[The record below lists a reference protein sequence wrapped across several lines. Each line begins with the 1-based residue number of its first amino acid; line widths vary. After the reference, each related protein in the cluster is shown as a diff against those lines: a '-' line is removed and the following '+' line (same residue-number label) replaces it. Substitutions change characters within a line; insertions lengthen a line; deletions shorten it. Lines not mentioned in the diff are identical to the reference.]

1 MPVQDLWAAP
11 TAVLPPQ
18 NEVGPGAGRE
28 TDAWRVG
35 MIALTVAMVFFPAR
49 AFYGVLNIGGMTFL
63 DATTLV
69 LFILLFAW
77 LAFAFVQAATGF
89 CLMVTGGARIL
100 EAELALP
107 DAAVL
112 AMMEAGRTALLMPI
126 YNEDV
131 AAVFARL
138 QAVDQSLAQAGAQTF
153 DIFILSDTRDEGVKA
168 QEGAAFQA
176 LRRRISPGRG
186 LYYRSRVENIGRKAG
201 NIADWVRTFGGA
213 YETMVVLDADSL
225 MEGEMLVRLAAAMAR
240 RPTLG
245 LIQTVP
251 LIVNRTSLFARVQ
264 QFASRLYGP
273 MLSEGLAWWSGSE
286 GNYWGHNAIIRTRA
300 FAEQAGLPRLPG
312 RKPFGGEILSHDF
325 VEAALLRR
333 GGWDVRMAP
342 QLYGSFEECP
352 PSLPDLIVRERRW
365 CQGNLQH
372 SIVIAARGL
381 HWNSR
386 LHMMRGVSAY
396 LTTPVAGLHPGGRGP
411 DPDPRAGRRG
421 AMGRAEPSG
430 RVLGVF
436 VGDRRPDCAQGP
448 QPVAGADRR
457 PPAPGLGQPRQAL
470 PQLSVGDDP
479 DQPDRPHPDAGRG
492 PRLYRR
498 LVWPRFRLGGAAARG
513 RSAHLARSV
522 TPPWPAHH
530 HGRSDGRDLLYRLT
544 GDASVDGA
552 RGRRP
557 AGGGAHLAGQ
567 LQSRAWNLAARS
579 RHTPDDRRAPSA
591 RSAEPLCQH
600 FGRQRGLKTSC
611 AARLRRAEDAPSRL
625 KRTPSG
631 AAITMPQALGLK
643 KAFPNRQVISL
654 SGDGGLAH
662 RAQRRP

>member
-1 MPVQDLWAAP
+1 MPIQDLWAEPA
-11 TAVLPPQ
+11 AVLALPDAQ
-18 NEVGPGAGRE
+18 RSDAGRE
-28 TDAWRVG
+28 TDAWRIG
-35 MIALTVAMVFFPAR
+35 MIGLTIAMVFFPAR
-49 AFYGVLNIGGMTFL
+49 AFYGVLSIGGLTFL
-63 DATTLV
+63 DVTTLV

-89 CLMVTGGARIL
+89 CLLVTGGARIL
-100 EAELALP
+100 ESELALP
-107 DAAVL
+107 NASVL
-112 AMMEAGRTALLMPI
+112 TAMAAGRTALLMPI

-131 AAVFARL
+131 EAVFARL
-138 QAVDQSLAQAGAQTF
+138 QAVDQSLAAAGAQTF
-153 DIFILSDTRDEGVKA
+153 DIFVLSDTRDPAVKA
-168 QEGAAFQA
+168 QEHDAFQA
-176 LRRRISPGRG
+176 LRLRLSPGRS
-186 LYYRSRVENIGRKAG
+186 LFYRNRLENIGRKAG

-396 LTTPVAGLHPGGRGP
+396 LTAPLSLAFILSGALQTLFREQAG
-411 DPDPRAGRRG
+411 AGQWGVPSLRIASWVFSLGIG
-421 AMGRAEPSG
+421 ALIAPK
-430 RVLGVF
+430 VLSLCLVLI
-436 VGDRRPDCAQGP
+436 DGP
-448 QPVAGADRR
+448 QRR
-457 PPAPGLGQPRQAL
+457 AWGNPAKLCLGFLLETVSTSLIAPILMLAEVQAFIDVL
-470 PQLSVGDDP
+470 I
-479 DQPDRPHPDAGRG
+479 
-492 PRLYRR
+492 
-498 LVWPRFRLGGAAARG
+498 
-513 RSAHLARSV
+513 
-522 TPPWPAHH
+522 
-530 HGRSDGRDLLYRLT
+530 GRD
-544 GDASVDGA
+544 
-552 RGRRP
+552 
-557 AGGGAHLAGQ
+557 
-567 LQSRAWNLAARS
+567 
-579 RHTPDDRRAPSA
+579 
-591 RSAEPLCQH
+591 
-600 FGRQRGLKTSC
+600 
-611 AARLRRAEDAPSRL
+611 
-625 KRTPSG
+625 SG
-631 AAITMPQALGLK
+631 WA
-643 KAFPNRQVISL
+643 
-654 SGDGGLAH
+654 
-662 RAQRRP
+662 AQRRADGPLTWREAVRHHTLHTVIGVAMAVIAYLASPATLMWMAPVVVGLLAAAPISLISSSPALGTWLRSHGVLLTPEERHPPEVLSRFIRILSDVHS

>member
-1 MPVQDLWAAP
+1 MPTQDLWAAP
-11 TAVLPPQ
+11 TAVLAPQ
-18 NEVGPGAGRE
+18 TEAGAEAGRE
-28 TDAWRVG
+28 TDAWRFG
-35 MIALTVAMVFFPAR
+35 MIGLTIAMVFFPAR
-49 AFYGVLNIGGMTFL
+49 AFYGVLSIGGFTFL
-63 DATTLV
+63 DVTTLV

-89 CLMVTGGARIL
+89 CLLATGGARIL

-107 DAAVL
+107 NASVL
-112 AMMEAGRTALLMPI
+112 AAMEAGRTALLMPI

-131 AAVFARL
+131 DAVFARL
-138 QAVDQSLAQAGAQTF
+138 QAVDQSLAAAQAQTF
-153 DIFILSDTRDEGVKA
+153 DVFVLSDTRDDAVKA
-168 QEGAAFQA
+168 QEQHAFHR
-176 LRRRISPGRG
+176 LRLCISPGRG
-186 LYYRSRVENIGRKAG
+186 LYYRNRPENIGRKAG

-396 LTTPVAGLHPGGRGP
+396 LTAPLSLAFILAGAFQTLVRQQ
-411 DPDPRAGRRG
+411 AGAGQWGVPSLRVSSWVFSLGIG
-421 AMGRAEPSG
+421 ALMAPKILSLLL
-430 RVLGVF
+430 VLI
-436 VGDRRPDCAQGP
+436 DGP
-448 QPVAGADRR
+448 QRR
-457 PPAPGLGQPRQAL
+457 AWGNPAKLCLGFLLETFSTSLIAPILMLAEVQAFVDVL
-470 PQLSVGDDP
+470 
-479 DQPDRPHPDAGRG
+479 
-492 PRLYRR
+492 
-498 LVWPRFRLGGAAARG
+498 F
-513 RSAHLARSV
+513 
-522 TPPWPAHH
+522 
-530 HGRSDGRDLLYRLT
+530 GRD
-544 GDASVDGA
+544 
-552 RGRRP
+552 
-557 AGGGAHLAGQ
+557 
-567 LQSRAWNLAARS
+567 
-579 RHTPDDRRAPSA
+579 
-591 RSAEPLCQH
+591 
-600 FGRQRGLKTSC
+600 
-611 AARLRRAEDAPSRL
+611 
-625 KRTPSG
+625 SG
-631 AAITMPQALGLK
+631 WA
-643 KAFPNRQVISL
+643 
-654 SGDGGLAH
+654 
-662 RAQRRP
+662 AQRRADGPLTWGQAVRHHSLHTVIGVVMAVIAYSASPATLLWMAPVVVGLLAAAPISLVSSSPALGSWLRDRGILLTPEERHPPEVLKRFVRILSNRPS

>member
-1 MPVQDLWAAP
+1 MPVQDLWTAP
-11 TAVLPPQ
+11 TAVLAPETQ
-18 NEVGPGAGRE
+18 ETADAGRE
-28 TDAWRVG
+28 TDTWRAAMVG
-35 MIALTVAMVFFPAR
+35 LTIAMVFFPAR
-49 AFYGVLNIGGMTFL
+49 AFYDVLSLGGFTVL
-63 DATTLV
+63 DATTL
-69 LFILLFAW
+69 LLFVLLFGW

-107 DAAVL
+107 DAAVQA
-112 AMMEAGRTALLMPI
+112 AMQAGRTALLMPV

-131 AAVFARL
+131 PAVFARL
-138 QAVDQSLAQAGAQTF
+138 QAVDQSLADAGAKTF
-153 DIFILSDTRDEGVKA
+153 DIFVLSDTRDEAVKA
-168 QEGAAFQA
+168 RERDAFEA
-176 LRRRISPGRG
+176 LRLQISPGRG
-186 LYYRSRVENIGRKAG
+186 LFYRNRAENTGRKAG
-201 NIADWVRTFGGA
+201 NIADWVRTFGAA

-225 MEGEMLVRLAAAMAR
+225 MEGQMLVRLAAAMAR

-396 LTTPVAGLHPGGRGP
+396 LTAPLSLAFILAGALQTLVREQAGASQWGVSSLRVASWVFSLGI
-411 DPDPRAGRRG
+411 G
-421 AMGRAEPSG
+421 ALIAPK
-430 RVLGVF
+430 VLSLCLVLI
-436 VGDRRPDCAQGP
+436 DGP
-448 QPVAGADRR
+448 QRR
-457 PPAPGLGQPRQAL
+457 AWGNPAKLCLGFLLETISTSLIAPIL
-470 PQLSVGDDP
+470 M
-479 DQPDRPHPDAGRG
+479 
-492 PRLYRR
+492 
-498 LVWPRFRLGGAAARG
+498 
-513 RSAHLARSV
+513 LAEV
-522 TPPWPAHH
+522 HAFI
-530 HGRSDGRDLLYRLT
+530 DVLIGRD
-544 GDASVDGA
+544 
-552 RGRRP
+552 
-557 AGGGAHLAGQ
+557 
-567 LQSRAWNLAARS
+567 
-579 RHTPDDRRAPSA
+579 
-591 RSAEPLCQH
+591 
-600 FGRQRGLKTSC
+600 
-611 AARLRRAEDAPSRL
+611 
-625 KRTPSG
+625 SG
-631 AAITMPQALGLK
+631 WA
-643 KAFPNRQVISL
+643 
-654 SGDGGLAH
+654 
-662 RAQRRP
+662 AQRRTDGPLTWREAVRHHSLHTLMGVAMAVIAYLASPATLLWMAPVVVGLLAAAPISLISSSPVLGTWLRERGVLLTPEERHPPEVLSRFVRILGEGEGER

>member
-1 MPVQDLWAAP
+1 LDALTSPCDKSEPWLPPAAPLDMPVQDLWVAP
-11 TAVLPPQ
+11 TAVLTPQ
-18 NEVGPGAGRE
+18 TDESAGAGRE

-35 MIALTVAMVFFPAR
+35 MVGLTIAMVFFPAR
-49 AFYGVLNIGGMTFL
+49 AFYGVLSIGGFTFL
-63 DATTLV
+63 DVTTLV
-69 LFILLFAW
+69 LFVLLFAW
-77 LAFAFVQAATGF
+77 LAFALVQAATGF

-100 EAELALP
+100 EAELAAP
-107 DAAVL
+107 DARVL
-112 AMMEAGRTALLMPI
+112 AAMEAGRCALLMPI

-131 AAVFARL
+131 EAVFARL
-138 QAVDQSLAQAGAQTF
+138 QAVDQSLAQAQGQTF
-153 DIFILSDTRDEGVKA
+153 DIFVLSDTRDPAIQA
-168 QEGAAFQA
+168 QERQAFEA
-176 LRRRISPGRG
+176 LRLCISPGRG
-186 LYYRSRVENIGRKAG
+186 PYYRHRRENIGRKAG
-201 NIADWVRTFGGA
+201 NIADWVRTFGAA

-396 LTTPVAGLHPGGRGP
+396 MTAPLSLAFILAGAVQTLVREQAGAGQWGLPSLRVASWVFSLGI
-411 DPDPRAGRRG
+411 G
-421 AMGRAEPSG
+421 ALIAPK
-430 RVLGVF
+430 VLSLWLVLI
-436 VGDRRPDCAQGP
+436 DGP
-448 QPVAGADRR
+448 QRR
-457 PPAPGLGQPRQAL
+457 AWGSSGKLCLSFLLETILTSLIAPILMFAEVQAFIDVL
-470 PQLSVGDDP
+470 F
-479 DQPDRPHPDAGRG
+479 GRDSG
-492 PRLYRR
+492 
-498 LVWPRFRLGGAAARG
+498 WAAQR
-513 RSAHLARSV
+513 
-522 TPPWPAHH
+522 
-530 HGRSDGRDLLYRLT
+530 RSDGPLTWREAVRHHRSHTIMGVALAVIAYFASPATLLWMAPVVVGL
-544 GDASVDGA
+544 
-552 RGRRP
+552 
-557 AGGGAHLAGQ
+557 
-567 LQSRAWNLAARS
+567 LAA
-579 RHTPDDRRAPSA
+579 APISLV
-591 RSAEPLCQH
+591 SSSP
-600 FGRQRGLKTSC
+600 
-611 AARLRRAEDAPSRL
+611 
-625 KRTPSG
+625 
-631 AAITMPQALGLK
+631 ALGAWLRDRGVLLT
-643 KAFPNRQVISL
+643 PEERHPPEVLNRFVRILGESK
-654 SGDGGLAH
+654 
-662 RAQRRP
+662 R

>member
-1 MPVQDLWAAP
+1 MDSLTSLGQRTAPWLPPQAPLDMPTQNLWAEP
-11 TAVLPPQ
+11 TAVLPLNAQ
-18 NEVGPGAGRE
+18 DEGGGGGRE
-28 TDAWRVG
+28 TDAWRLGMVG
-35 MIALTVAMVFFPAR
+35 LTIAMVFFPAQ
-49 AFYGVLNIGGMTFL
+49 AFYDVLSIGGFTFL
-63 DATTLV
+63 DSTTLV

-89 CLMVTGGARIL
+89 CLLVTGGARIL
-100 EAELALP
+100 EAELAAP

-112 AMMEAGRTALLMPI
+112 AMMEAGRCALLMPI

-131 AAVFARL
+131 QAVFARL
-138 QAVDQSLAQAGAQTF
+138 EAVDQSLAAAGARTF
-153 DIFILSDTRDEGVKA
+153 DIFVLSDTRDKA
-168 QEGAAFQA
+168 LKAEEQDAFQA
-176 LRRRISPGRG
+176 LRRRIAPGRG
-186 LYYRSRVENIGRKAG
+186 LYYRNRVENIGRKAG

-396 LTTPVAGLHPGGRGP
+396 LTAPLSLTFILSGALQTLIREQPG
-411 DPDPRAGRRG
+411 
-421 AMGRAEPSG
+421 
-430 RVLGVF
+430 
-436 VGDRRPDCAQGP
+436 
-448 QPVAGADRR
+448 
-457 PPAPGLGQPRQAL
+457 
-470 PQLSVGDDP
+470 
-479 DQPDRPHPDAGRG
+479 
-492 PRLYRR
+492 
-498 LVWPRFRLGGAAARG
+498 
-513 RSAHLARSV
+513 
-522 TPPWPAHH
+522 
-530 HGRSDGRDLLYRLT
+530 
-544 GDASVDGA
+544 
-552 RGRRP
+552 
-557 AGGGAHLAGQ
+557 AGQ
-567 LQSRAWNLAARS
+567 WGVTSLRVASWVFSLGIGALI
-579 RHTPDDRRAPSA
+579 APKVLS
-591 RSAEPLCQH
+591 LCLVLID
-600 FGRQRGLKTSC
+600 GRQRRSWGDPAKLCLSFLLETVLTSLI
-611 AARLRRAEDAPSRL
+611 APILMLAEVQAFIDVLFGRD
-625 KRTPSG
+625 SG
-631 AAITMPQALGLK
+631 W
-643 KAFPNRQVISL
+643 V
-654 SGDGGLAH
+654 
-662 RAQRRP
+662 AQRREDGPLTWREAVRHHALHTLAGVAMATVSYLASPATLLWMAPVVVGLLAAAPISLVSSSPALGSWLRDRGVLLTPEERHPPDVLSRFIRVQSNAAT

>member
-1 MPVQDLWAAP
+1 MPVQDLWTAP
-11 TAVLPPQ
+11 SAVLAPHPD
-18 NEVGPGAGRE
+18 ESADAGRE
-28 TDAWRVG
+28 TDTWRAAMVG
-35 MIALTVAMVFFPAR
+35 LTIAMVFFPAR
-49 AFYGVLNIGGMTFL
+49 AFYDVLSLGGFTVL
-63 DATTLV
+63 DATTLL
-69 LFILLFAW
+69 LFVLLFAW

-112 AMMEAGRTALLMPI
+112 AAMEAGRTALLMPV

-131 AAVFARL
+131 PAVFARL
-138 QAVDQSLAQAGAQTF
+138 QAVDQSLADAGAKTF
-153 DIFILSDTRDEGVKA
+153 DIFVLSDTRDEVVKA
-168 QEGAAFQA
+168 RERDAFEA
-176 LRRRISPGRG
+176 LRLQISPGRG
-186 LYYRSRVENIGRKAG
+186 LFYRNRPENIGRKAG
-201 NIADWVRTFGGA
+201 NIADWVRTFGAA

-273 MLSEGLAWWSGSE
+273 MLSEGLAWWSGAE

-396 LTTPVAGLHPGGRGP
+396 LTAPLSLAFILAGAIQTLVREQAGAEQWGVSSLRVASWVFSLGI
-411 DPDPRAGRRG
+411 G
-421 AMGRAEPSG
+421 ALIAPKILSLCL
-430 RVLGVF
+430 VLI
-436 VGDRRPDCAQGP
+436 DGP
-448 QPVAGADRR
+448 QRR
-457 PPAPGLGQPRQAL
+457 AWGNPAKLCLGFLLETISTSLIAPIL
-470 PQLSVGDDP
+470 M
-479 DQPDRPHPDAGRG
+479 
-492 PRLYRR
+492 
-498 LVWPRFRLGGAAARG
+498 
-513 RSAHLARSV
+513 LAEV
-522 TPPWPAHH
+522 HAFI
-530 HGRSDGRDLLYRLT
+530 DVLIGRD
-544 GDASVDGA
+544 
-552 RGRRP
+552 
-557 AGGGAHLAGQ
+557 
-567 LQSRAWNLAARS
+567 
-579 RHTPDDRRAPSA
+579 
-591 RSAEPLCQH
+591 
-600 FGRQRGLKTSC
+600 
-611 AARLRRAEDAPSRL
+611 
-625 KRTPSG
+625 SG
-631 AAITMPQALGLK
+631 WA
-643 KAFPNRQVISL
+643 
-654 SGDGGLAH
+654 
-662 RAQRRP
+662 AQRRTDGPLTWREAVRHHGLHTLMGVAMAVIAYLASPATLLWMAPVVVGLLAAAPISLVSSSPALGTWLRERGVLLTPEERHPPEVLSRFVRILGNRQS

>member
-1 MPVQDLWAAP
+1 MPIQELWAAP
-11 TAVLPPQ
+11 TAVLAPQ
-18 NEVGPGAGRE
+18 TEAVASGGRE
-28 TDAWRVG
+28 TEAWRIG
-35 MIALTVAMVFFPAR
+35 MLCLTVAMVFFPAR
-49 AFYGVLNIGGMTFL
+49 AFYGVLSIGGLTVL
-63 DATTLV
+63 DVTTLV

-112 AMMEAGRTALLMPI
+112 AAMAAGRTALLMPI

-131 AAVFARL
+131 EAVFARL
-138 QAVDQSLAQAGAQTF
+138 QAVDQSLAAAGAQTF
-153 DIFILSDTRDEGVKA
+153 DIFVLSDTRDEAVKA
-168 QEGAAFQA
+168 NERDAFEA
-176 LRRRISPGRG
+176 LRLRISPGRG
-186 LYYRSRVENIGRKAG
+186 LYYRNRLENIGRKAG
-201 NIADWVRTFGGA
+201 NIADWVRTYGAA

-273 MLSEGLAWWSGSE
+273 MLSEGLAWWSGAE

-352 PSLPDLIVRERRW
+352 PTLPDLIVRERRW

-396 LTTPVAGLHPGGRGP
+396 LTAPLSLAFILTGALQTLLRQQVGAGQWSVPSLRVASWVFSLGVGALIAPKVLSLWLVLIDGPQRRAWGNPAKLCLGFLLETISTSLIAPILMLAEVHAFIDVLLGRDSGWAAQRRADGPLTWREAVRHHSLHTLIGV
-411 DPDPRAGRRG
+411 
-421 AMGRAEPSG
+421 AMGTIAYIASPATLMWMAP
-430 RVLGVF
+430 VV
-436 VGDRRPDCAQGP
+436 VGLLAAAPISLISSS
-448 QPVAGADRR
+448 
-457 PPAPGLGQPRQAL
+457 PGLGTWLRDRGVLLTPEERHPPEVL
-470 PQLSVGDDP
+470 ERFVHILS
-479 DQPDRPHPDAGRG
+479 
-492 PRLYRR
+492 
-498 LVWPRFRLGGAAARG
+498 
-513 RSAHLARSV
+513 
-522 TPPWPAHH
+522 
-530 HGRSDGRDLLYRLT
+530 
-544 GDASVDGA
+544 
-552 RGRRP
+552 
-557 AGGGAHLAGQ
+557 
-567 LQSRAWNLAARS
+567 
-579 RHTPDDRRAPSA
+579 
-591 RSAEPLCQH
+591 
-600 FGRQRGLKTSC
+600 
-611 AARLRRAEDAPSRL
+611 
-625 KRTPSG
+625 
-631 AAITMPQALGLK
+631 
-643 KAFPNRQVISL
+643 NRQS
-654 SGDGGLAH
+654 
-662 RAQRRP
+662 

>member
-18 NEVGPGAGRE
+18 PEVGPGAGRE

-35 MIALTVAMVFFPAR
+35 MIGLTVAMVFFPAR

-63 DATTLV
+63 DGATLV

-107 DAAVL
+107 DPEVL

-153 DIFILSDTRDEGVKA
+153 DIFILSDTRDDAVKA
-168 QEGAAFQA
+168 QEGDAFEA
-176 LRRRISPGRG
+176 LRRCISPGRG

-396 LTTPVAGLHPGGRGP
+396 LTAPLSLAFILAGAAQTLIREQAGAGQWDVPSLRVASWVFSLGI
-411 DPDPRAGRRG
+411 G
-421 AMGRAEPSG
+421 ALIAPK
-430 RVLGVF
+430 VLSLWLVLI
-436 VGDRRPDCAQGP
+436 DGP
-448 QPVAGADRR
+448 QRR
-457 PPAPGLGQPRQAL
+457 AWGSPAKLC
-470 PQLSVGDDP
+470 LSFLLETILTSLIAP
-479 DQPDRPHPDAGRG
+479 I
-492 PRLYRR
+492 LM
-498 LVWPRFRLGGAAARG
+498 
-513 RSAHLARSV
+513 LAEVRAFIDV
-522 TPPWPAHH
+522 LF
-530 HGRSDGRDLLYRLT
+530 GRD
-544 GDASVDGA
+544 
-552 RGRRP
+552 
-557 AGGGAHLAGQ
+557 
-567 LQSRAWNLAARS
+567 
-579 RHTPDDRRAPSA
+579 
-591 RSAEPLCQH
+591 
-600 FGRQRGLKTSC
+600 
-611 AARLRRAEDAPSRL
+611 
-625 KRTPSG
+625 SG
-631 AAITMPQALGLK
+631 WA
-643 KAFPNRQVISL
+643 
-654 SGDGGLAH
+654 
-662 RAQRRP
+662 AQRREDGPLTWREALRHHRMHTLMGIAMAVIAYLASPATLLWMAPVVVGLLAAAPISLFSSSPALGTWLRDRGILLTPEERHPPEVLSRFVRIFGDRQS

>member
-1 MPVQDLWAAP
+1 MPIQDLWVAP
-11 TAVLPPQ
+11 TAVLAPQ
-18 NEVGPGAGRE
+18 TQESAGAGRE

-35 MIALTVAMVFFPAR
+35 MVGLTVAMVFFPAR
-49 AFYGVLNIGGMTFL
+49 AFYGVLSIGGFAFL
-63 DATTLV
+63 DGVTLV
-69 LFILLFAW
+69 LFVLLFAW
-77 LAFAFVQAATGF
+77 LAFALVQAATGF

-100 EAELALP
+100 EAELAPP
-107 DAAVL
+107 DARVL
-112 AMMEAGRTALLMPI
+112 AAMEAGRTALLMPI

-138 QAVDQSLAQAGAQTF
+138 QAVDQSLAEAGAQTF
-153 DIFILSDTRDEGVKA
+153 DIFVLSDTRD
-168 QEGAAFQA
+168 AAVQA
-176 LRRRISPGRG
+176 LERRAFEAFRQCISPGRG
-186 LYYRSRVENIGRKAG
+186 LYYRHRPENIGRKAG
-201 NIADWVRTFGGA
+201 NIADWVRSFGGA

-251 LIVNRTSLFARVQ
+251 LIVNRISLFARVQ

-396 LTTPVAGLHPGGRGP
+396 MTAPLSLAFILAGAVQTLVREQAGAGQWGLPSLRVASWVFSLGI
-411 DPDPRAGRRG
+411 G
-421 AMGRAEPSG
+421 ALIAPKILSLWL
-430 RVLGVF
+430 VLI
-436 VGDRRPDCAQGP
+436 DGP
-448 QPVAGADRR
+448 QRR
-457 PPAPGLGQPRQAL
+457 AWGNPSKLCVSFLLETVLTGLIAPILMLAEVQAFIDVL
-470 PQLSVGDDP
+470 
-479 DQPDRPHPDAGRG
+479 
-492 PRLYRR
+492 
-498 LVWPRFRLGGAAARG
+498 F
-513 RSAHLARSV
+513 
-522 TPPWPAHH
+522 
-530 HGRSDGRDLLYRLT
+530 GRD
-544 GDASVDGA
+544 
-552 RGRRP
+552 
-557 AGGGAHLAGQ
+557 
-567 LQSRAWNLAARS
+567 
-579 RHTPDDRRAPSA
+579 
-591 RSAEPLCQH
+591 
-600 FGRQRGLKTSC
+600 
-611 AARLRRAEDAPSRL
+611 
-625 KRTPSG
+625 SG
-631 AAITMPQALGLK
+631 WA
-643 KAFPNRQVISL
+643 
-654 SGDGGLAH
+654 
-662 RAQRRP
+662 AQRRADGPLTLGEAVRHHRSHTIMGVAMAVIAYLASPATLVWMAPVVVGLLAAAPISLVSSSPALGAWLRDRGVLLTPEERHPPEVLKRFIGILGNRAS

>member
-1 MPVQDLWAAP
+1 MPTQDLWAPPA
-11 TAVLPPQ
+11 AVLAAPSRGGGEALP
-18 NEVGPGAGRE
+18 E
-28 TDAWRVG
+28 TDIWRLGMVG
-35 MIALTVAMVFFPAR
+35 LTIAMVFFPAR
-49 AFYGVLNIGGMTFL
+49 AFYGVLSIGGLTIL
-63 DATTLV
+63 DVTTLG

-112 AMMEAGRTALLMPI
+112 AIMEAGRTAILMPI

-131 AAVFARL
+131 EAVFARL
-138 QAVDQSLAQAGAQTF
+138 QAVDQSLAAAGAQTF
-153 DIFILSDTRDEGVKA
+153 DIFVLSDTRDDAVKS
-168 QEGAAFQA
+168 QEHDAFQA
-176 LRRRISPGRG
+176 LRLCISPGRG
-186 LYYRSRVENIGRKAG
+186 LYYRNRPENTGRKAG

-264 QFASRLYGP
+264 QFSSRLYGP
-273 MLSEGLAWWSGSE
+273 MLSEGLAWWSGAE

-396 LTTPVAGLHPGGRGP
+396 LTAPLSLAFILAGALQTLSREQ
-411 DPDPRAGRRG
+411 AGAGQWGVPSLRIASWVFSLGIG
-421 AMGRAEPSG
+421 ALIAPK
-430 RVLGVF
+430 VLSLWLVLI
-436 VGDRRPDCAQGP
+436 DGP
-448 QPVAGADRR
+448 QRR
-457 PPAPGLGQPRQAL
+457 AWGNPAKLCLGFLLETVSTSLIAPILMLAEVQAFIDVL
-470 PQLSVGDDP
+470 F
-479 DQPDRPHPDAGRG
+479 GRDSG
-492 PRLYRR
+492 
-498 LVWPRFRLGGAAARG
+498 W
-513 RSAHLARSV
+513 SAQR
-522 TPPWPAHH
+522 
-530 HGRSDGRDLLYRLT
+530 RSDGPLSWGEAVRHHSLHTLMGVVIAVIAYL
-544 GDASVDGA
+544 AS
-552 RGRRP
+552 P
-557 AGGGAHLAGQ
+557 ATLAWMAPMVVG
-567 LQSRAWNLAARS
+567 LLAA
-579 RHTPDDRRAPSA
+579 APISLI
-591 RSAEPLCQH
+591 SSSP
-600 FGRQRGLKTSC
+600 
-611 AARLRRAEDAPSRL
+611 
-625 KRTPSG
+625 
-631 AAITMPQALGLK
+631 ALGTWLRDRGVLLT
-643 KAFPNRQVISL
+643 PEERHPPEVL
-654 SGDGGLAH
+654 SRFVRILSRGE
-662 RAQRRP
+662 Q

>member
-11 TAVLPPQ
+11 TAVLSPETQ
-18 NEVGPGAGRE
+18 AAGDTGRE
-28 TDAWRVG
+28 TDYWRAGMVG
-35 MIALTVAMVFFPAR
+35 LTLAMVFFPAR
-49 AFYGVLNIGGMTFL
+49 AFYGVLSIGGLTFL
-63 DATTLV
+63 DVATLV

-100 EAELALP
+100 EAELAAP

-112 AMMEAGRTALLMPI
+112 AAMEMGRTALLMPI

-131 AAVFARL
+131 EAVFARL
-138 QAVDQSLAQAGAQTF
+138 QAVDQSLAQAGATTF
-153 DIFILSDTRDEGVKA
+153 DIFVLSDTRDDALKA
-168 QEGAAFQA
+168 EERAAFEA
-176 LRRRISPGRG
+176 FRRRLSPGRG
-186 LYYRSRVENIGRKAG
+186 LYYRNRLENSGRKAG

-213 YETMVVLDADSL
+213 YATMVVLDADSL

-352 PSLPDLIVRERRW
+352 PTLPDLIVRERRW

-396 LTTPVAGLHPGGRGP
+396 MTAPLSLAFILAGAVQTLIRDQAGAGQWGLPSLRVASWVFSLGI
-411 DPDPRAGRRG
+411 G
-421 AMGRAEPSG
+421 ALIAPK
-430 RVLGVF
+430 VLSLWLVLI
-436 VGDRRPDCAQGP
+436 DGP
-448 QPVAGADRR
+448 QRR
-457 PPAPGLGQPRQAL
+457 AWGNPAKLCVSFLLETILTGLIAPILMLAEVQAFID
-470 PQLSVGDDP
+470 V
-479 DQPDRPHPDAGRG
+479 
-492 PRLYRR
+492 
-498 LVWPRFRLGGAAARG
+498 LV
-513 RSAHLARSV
+513 
-522 TPPWPAHH
+522 
-530 HGRSDGRDLLYRLT
+530 GRD
-544 GDASVDGA
+544 
-552 RGRRP
+552 
-557 AGGGAHLAGQ
+557 
-567 LQSRAWNLAARS
+567 
-579 RHTPDDRRAPSA
+579 
-591 RSAEPLCQH
+591 
-600 FGRQRGLKTSC
+600 
-611 AARLRRAEDAPSRL
+611 
-625 KRTPSG
+625 SG
-631 AAITMPQALGLK
+631 W
-643 KAFPNRQVISL
+643 S
-654 SGDGGLAH
+654 
-662 RAQRRP
+662 AQRREDGPLTWRDAMRHHGLHMLMGLAMAVIAYLASPATLLWMAPVVVGLLAAAPISLVSSSPALGAWLRDQGVLLTPEERHPPEVLSRFIQILTDGQG